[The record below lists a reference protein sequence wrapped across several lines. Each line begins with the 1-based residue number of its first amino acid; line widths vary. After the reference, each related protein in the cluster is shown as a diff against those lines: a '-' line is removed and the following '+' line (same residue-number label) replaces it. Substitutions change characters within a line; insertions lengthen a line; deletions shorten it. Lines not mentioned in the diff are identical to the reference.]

1 MRRLRAL
8 LLLGAMLTNPV
19 GIVAAVVFP
28 ASDCCC
34 CCGAGGMCPMHHGRD
49 ESSPLTVAD
58 YGATILLA
66 AQYQQIST
74 VLRFKRE

>member
-1 MRRLRAL
+1 MNLNTRY
-8 LLLGAMLTNPV
+8 
-19 GIVAAVVFP
+19 
-28 ASDCCC
+28 
-34 CCGAGGMCPMHHGRD
+34 GRD